1 MNADERR
8 NGLIEKA
15 NSLIDKIQDA
25 MRLVENAERAKDKFA
40 RPDSVLSLELPI
52 EGDDDFKD
60 VFKLGEIFD
69 EKGIE
74 KIKAYILTELE
85 LLEESNLKLLEAAG
99 FVEHRQDNV
108 PQTEAADT
116 EPAEAAGICDE
127 RKAEPLPFDDAPDTY
142 EDEDLREA
150 VPDPEEDDSDM
161 IIVPERLEKKIG
173 KPIDEK
179 TIEKIGKLAETG
191 MGPSEIA
198 RHVGVSQPT
207 ASRYSKKYAETVA
220 NKETKP
226 GRSVSRR

>member
-25 MRLVENAERAKDKFA
+25 MRLVENAERAKEKFT
-40 RPDSVLSLELPI
+40 RPDSVLSLELPT
-52 EGDDDFKD
+52 EGDDEFKD
-60 VFKLGEIFD
+60 VFKLEEIFD

-108 PQTEAADT
+108 PQTEPVKA
-116 EPAEAAGICDE
+116 EPEAAGSEI
-127 RKAEPLPFDDAPDTY
+127 PFTDF
-142 EDEDLREA
+142 
-150 VPDPEEDDSDM
+150 EDDSDM
-161 IIVPERLEKKIG
+161 IIVPERLEKKVG

-179 TIEKIGKLAETG
+179 TIEKIGELAESG
-191 MGPSEIA
+191 MRPSEIA

>member
-25 MRLVENAERAKDKFA
+25 MRLVENAERAKDKFT

-52 EGDDDFKD
+52 EGDDEFKD

-116 EPAEAAGICDE
+116 TDTEPAEAAGSEI
-127 RKAEPLPFDDAPDTY
+127 PFN
-142 EDEDLREA
+142 
-150 VPDPEEDDSDM
+150 DPEDDSDM
-161 IIVPERLEKKIG
+161 IVVPEKLEKKVN
-173 KPIDEK
+173 KNIDEK
-179 TIEKIGKLAETG
+179 TIQKIRELAGEG

-220 NKETKP
+220 NKDTKP

>member
-25 MRLVENAERAKDKFA
+25 MRLVENAERAKEKFT
-40 RPDSVLSLELPI
+40 RPDSVLSLELPT
-52 EGDDDFKD
+52 EGDDEFKD
-60 VFKLGEIFD
+60 VFKLEEIFD
-69 EKGIE
+69 EKGTE

-99 FVEHRQDNV
+99 FVEHRQDNA
-108 PQTEAADT
+108 PQTEPVKA
-116 EPAEAAGICDE
+116 EPEAAGSEI
-127 RKAEPLPFDDAPDTY
+127 PFT
-142 EDEDLREA
+142 DL
-150 VPDPEEDDSDM
+150 EDDSDM
-161 IIVPERLEKKIG
+161 IIVPERLEKKVG

-179 TIEKIGKLAETG
+179 TIEKIGELAESG
-191 MGPSEIA
+191 MRPSEIA

>member
-25 MRLVENAERAKDKFA
+25 MRLVENAERAKDKFT

-52 EGDDDFKD
+52 EGDDEFKD

-74 KIKAYILTELE
+74 KIKAFILTELE
-85 LLEESNLKLLEAAG
+85 LLEENSLKLLEAAG
-99 FVEHRQDNV
+99 FLEPCRDNAT
-108 PQTEAADT
+108 QTKAADTENT
-116 EPAEAAGICDE
+116 EPAEAAGSEI
-127 RKAEPLPFDDAPDTY
+127 PFT
-142 EDEDLREA
+142 
-150 VPDPEEDDSDM
+150 DPEDDSDM
-161 IIVPERLEKKIG
+161 IVVPERLEKKIG

-179 TIEKIGKLAETG
+179 TIEKIGELAGEG

-207 ASRYSKKYAETVA
+207 ASRYSKKYAETIA
-220 NKETKP
+220 NKDTKP

>member
-25 MRLVENAERAKDKFA
+25 MRLVENAERAKEKFT
-40 RPDSVLSLELPI
+40 RPDSVLSLELPT
-52 EGDDDFKD
+52 EGDDEFKD
-60 VFKLGEIFD
+60 VFKLEEIFD
-69 EKGIE
+69 EKGTE

-99 FVEHRQDNV
+99 SEIPF
-108 PQTEAADT
+108 AD
-116 EPAEAAGICDE
+116 
-127 RKAEPLPFDDAPDTY
+127 L
-142 EDEDLREA
+142 
-150 VPDPEEDDSDM
+150 EDDSDM
-161 IIVPERLEKKIG
+161 IIVPERLEKKVG

-179 TIEKIGKLAETG
+179 TIEKIGELAESG
-191 MGPSEIA
+191 MRPSEIA

>member
-25 MRLVENAERAKDKFA
+25 MRLVENAERAKDKFT
-40 RPDSVLSLELPI
+40 RPDSVLSLELPT
-52 EGDDDFKD
+52 EGDDEFKD

-99 FVEHRQDNV
+99 FVEHRQDNA
-108 PQTEAADT
+108 PQTEAADVPDTADT
-116 EPAEAAGICDE
+116 EPAEAAGSEI
-127 RKAEPLPFDDAPDTY
+127 PFTDS
-142 EDEDLREA
+142 
-150 VPDPEEDDSDM
+150 EDDSDM

-179 TIEKIGKLAETG
+179 TIEQIGKLAETG

-220 NKETKP
+220 NKDTKP

>member
-1 MNADERR
+1 MNTDERR
-8 NGLIEKA
+8 SELLEKA
-15 NSLIDKIQDA
+15 NKLIDTISES
-25 MRLVENAERAKDKFA
+25 MRTVENAEAAKKKFLRADA
-40 RPDSVLSLELPI
+40 ALSLEIPI
-52 EGDDDFKD
+52 QGTGGMVD
-60 VFKLGEIFD
+60 VFKLTDIFD
-69 EKGIE
+69 ERGIE
-74 KIKAYILTELE
+74 KIKAFILTELE

-116 EPAEAAGICDE
+116 ENIENTENAEPAEAAGSEI
-127 RKAEPLPFDDAPDTY
+127 PFTDS
-142 EDEDLREA
+142 
-150 VPDPEEDDSDM
+150 EDDSDM

-179 TIEKIGKLAETG
+179 TIEQIGKLAETG

>member
-25 MRLVENAERAKDKFA
+25 MRLVENAERAKEKFT
-40 RPDSVLSLELPI
+40 RPDSVLSLELPT
-52 EGDDDFKD
+52 EGDDEFKD
-60 VFKLGEIFD
+60 VFKLEEIFD

-99 FVEHRQDNV
+99 FIEHRQDNV
-108 PQTEAADT
+108 PQTEPVKA
-116 EPAEAAGICDE
+116 EPEAAGSEI
-127 RKAEPLPFDDAPDTY
+127 PFT
-142 EDEDLREA
+142 DL
-150 VPDPEEDDSDM
+150 EDDSDM
-161 IIVPERLEKKIG
+161 IIVPERLEKKVG

-179 TIEKIGKLAETG
+179 TIEKIGELAESG
-191 MGPSEIA
+191 MRPSEIA

>member
-25 MRLVENAERAKDKFA
+25 MRLVENAERAKNKFT
-40 RPDSVLSLELPI
+40 RPDSALSLELPI
-52 EGDDDFKD
+52 EGDDEFKD
-60 VFKLGEIFD
+60 VFKLEEIFD

-99 FVEHRQDNV
+99 F
-108 PQTEAADT
+108 
-116 EPAEAAGICDE
+116 CDE

-161 IIVPERLEKKIG
+161 KIVIPKKIEKG
-173 KPIDEK
+173 HHSRTPLEADKVEQIKKLSKEGMKP
-179 TIEKIGKLAETG
+179 A
-191 MGPSEIA
+191 EIA
-198 RHVGVSQPT
+198 RQTGVSYKS
-207 ASRYSKKYAETVA
+207 AAKYMETVP
-220 NKETKP
+220 NGETKSS
-226 GRSVSRR
+226 GRSVSKR

>member
-8 NGLIEKA
+8 NGLLEKA

-25 MRLVENAERAKDKFA
+25 MRLVENAERAKDKFT

-52 EGDDDFKD
+52 EGDDEFKD
-60 VFKLGEIFD
+60 VFKLEEIFD

-74 KIKAYILTELE
+74 KIKAFILTELE
-85 LLEESNLKLLEAAG
+85 LLEESNLKLLDAAG
-99 FVEHRQDNV
+99 FAELCQDNA
-108 PQTEAADT
+108 PQTEAVDVPDATDT
-116 EPAEAAGICDE
+116 EPAEAAGSEI
-127 RKAEPLPFDDAPDTY
+127 PFTDS
-142 EDEDLREA
+142 
-150 VPDPEEDDSDM
+150 EDDSDM

-179 TIEKIGKLAETG
+179 TIEKIGELAETG
-191 MGPSEIA
+191 MRPSEIA